1 VALHAEAGPGAP
13 LERRLPDLATPPTGE
28 QLLELFLGYVEELGV
43 ELYPAQEEAM
53 LEVFSGNN
61 VVLNT
66 PTGSGKSLVA
76 LAACFKALAE
86 GRFAYYTA
94 PIKALVSEKFF
105 DLCAALGPHNVGML
119 TGDASVNRDAPVLC
133 CTAEILANVALRKGR
148 DAHADMVVMDE
159 FHYYS
164 DRDRGVAWQLPLL
177 TLPDSRFLLMSAT
190 LGKPEFFVEELERRT
205 GAPARLVRSLERPV
219 PLDYEYSETPLEE
232 TIQRLVGAAKAPIYI
247 VHFSQR
253 AAVEKAQDLM
263 SLNFTSKEEKQQI
276 KLALRQLRFDS
287 PFGRELAR
295 FLPHG
300 IGVHHAGMLP
310 KYRRLVERLAQR
322 GLLRII
328 CGTDTLGVGVNV
340 PIRSVLF
347 TQLCKFDGEQV
358 VLLSVRD
365 FQQIAGR
372 AGRRGFDT
380 RGSVVVQAPEH
391 EIENGRLKARAAGD
405 PKKLKKLHLK
415 KPPERGYKPWNAN
428 TLALLRDSEPEPL
441 VSRFSVN
448 HGLLLNVL
456 SRPSGCQVGRRIL
469 RDCHEPPARKRR
481 LLRESIELFRSLLS
495 SEILSLQAGK
505 VSINATLQQ
514 DFSLHQAL
522 SLYAV
527 EALEA
532 LDRSSE
538 HYALTLLSV
547 VEAILES
554 PGVIL
559 QAQVNWLRTA
569 RMAELKMQ
577 GVEYEQRIEELEK
590 VEYPKPEAEFIYESF
605 NLFSKHHPWVTG
617 HNIAPKSI
625 VRDMHEQV
633 LSFNDYIKEYGLA
646 RAEGVLLRYLSD
658 AYRTLRRSIPDDY
671 KTEAVQDL
679 ESWLG
684 AELLQIDASL
694 LEEWEK
700 LERPE
705 AELAAAEAGAPEAP
719 TPVDITKDRR
729 AFAILVRNA
738 CFRLLRA
745 FAAGDYARLLSVLG
759 ELAPE
764 EPEPGADAT
773 GAAAVEA
780 RAAWTRAALESLIA
794 PYWAAHPQLMIDA
807 AARSAARCQLDESP
821 GDHWLVRQVLSDPE
835 EDYDWALRLRV
846 DLEASRRDG
855 RLVLELR
862 ALENA

>member
-1 VALHAEAGPGAP
+1 
-13 LERRLPDLATPPTGE
+13 
-28 QLLELFLGYVEELGV
+28 
-43 ELYPAQEEAM
+43 
-53 LEVFSGNN
+53 
-61 VVLNT
+61 
-66 PTGSGKSLVA
+66 
-76 LAACFKALAE
+76 
-86 GRFAYYTA
+86 
-94 PIKALVSEKFF
+94 
-105 DLCAALGPHNVGML
+105 
-119 TGDASVNRDAPVLC
+119 
-133 CTAEILANVALRKGR
+133 
-148 DAHADMVVMDE
+148 
-159 FHYYS
+159 
-164 DRDRGVAWQLPLL
+164 
-177 TLPDSRFLLMSAT
+177 
-190 LGKPEFFVEELERRT
+190 
-205 GAPARLVRSLERPV
+205 
-219 PLDYEYSETPLEE
+219 
-232 TIQRLVGAAKAPIYI
+232 
-247 VHFSQR
+247 
-253 AAVEKAQDLM
+253 
-263 SLNFTSKEEKQQI
+263 
-276 KLALRQLRFDS
+276 
-287 PFGRELAR
+287 
-295 FLPHG
+295 
-300 IGVHHAGMLP
+300 
-310 KYRRLVERLAQR
+310 
-322 GLLRII
+322 
-328 CGTDTLGVGVNV
+328 V

-745 FAAGDYARLLSVLG
+745 FAAGDYARLLSALG

>member
-1 VALHAEAGPGAP
+1 MPSDTGARAS
-13 LERRLPDLATPPTGE
+13 LERRLPDLDPPPTGD

-43 ELYPAQEEAM
+43 ELYSAQDEAI

-86 GRFAYYTA
+86 GRFAFYTA
-94 PIKALVSEKFF
+94 PIKALVNEKFF

-119 TGDASVNRDAPVLC
+119 TGDASVNRDAPILC
-133 CTAEILANVALRKGR
+133 CTAEILSNLALRKGR
-148 DAHADMVVMDE
+148 DAHADVVVMDE

-177 TLPDSRFLLMSAT
+177 TLPDTRFLLMSAT

-232 TIQRLVGAAKAPIYI
+232 TIQRLVGAGKAPIYI

-276 KLALRQLRFDS
+276 KVALRQLRFDS
-287 PFGRELAR
+287 PFGKELAR

-310 KYRRLVERLAQR
+310 KYRRLVERLAQQ

-347 TQLCKFDGEQV
+347 TQLCKYDGENT

-372 AGRRGFDT
+372 AGRRGYDSQ
-380 RGSVVVQAPEH
+380 GSVIVQAPEH
-391 EIENGRLKARAAGD
+391 EIENSRMKSRAAGD
-405 PKKLKKLHLK
+405 SKKLKKLHLK
-415 KPPERGYKPWNAN
+415 KPPERGYRPWNAQ
-428 TLALLRDSEPEPL
+428 TMATLRDSEPEPL
-441 VSRFSVN
+441 VSRFTVN

-456 SRPSGCQVGRRIL
+456 SRENGCQVGRRIL

-481 LLRESIELFRSLLS
+481 LLRQSVELFRSLVS
-495 SEILSLQAGK
+495 SDILS
-505 VSINATLQQ
+505 VSGGTVRINSSLQQ
-514 DFSLHQAL
+514 DFSLNQAL

-527 EALEA
+527 EALDA
-532 LDRSSE
+532 LDAESE

-559 QAQVNWLRTA
+559 QAQVNFLKTE
-569 RMAELKMQ
+569 RMAELKAN

-590 VEYPKPEAEFIYESF
+590 IDHPKPEAEFIYETF
-605 NLFSKHHPWVTG
+605 NTFAKHHPWVTG
-617 HNIAPKSI
+617 HDIAPKSI
-625 VRDMHEQV
+625 VRDMHERV
-633 LSFNDYIKEYGLA
+633 LGFNDYIKEYGLA

-658 AYRTLRRSIPDDY
+658 AYRTLRRTIPDDY
-671 KTEAVQDL
+671 KTESVLDL
-679 ESWLG
+679 EAWLG

-700 LERPE
+700 LEHPDAAAPAAQSE
-705 AELAAAEAGAPEAP
+705 AAEAAGPA
-719 TPVDITKDRR
+719 DITKDRR
-729 AFAILVRNA
+729 AFRILVRNA

-745 FAAGDYARLLSVLG
+745 FAAGDDARALAILG
-759 ELAPE
+759 ELTP
-764 EPEPGADAT
+764 EPESEAE
-773 GAAAVEA
+773 GAAPTP
-780 RAAWTRAALESLIA
+780 AASFWTRPALESLLA
-794 PYWAAHPQLMIDA
+794 PYWAEHTQLLVDA
-807 AARSAARCQLDESP
+807 AARSAARCQLDESA
-821 GDHWLVRQVLSDPE
+821 GNEWQVRQVLSDPE
-835 EDYDWALRLRV
+835 EHYDWALRLRV
-846 DLEASRRDG
+846 DLDASRRQG
-855 RLVLELR
+855 SLVMEL
-862 ALENA
+862 LSLDSE

>member
-1 VALHAEAGPGAP
+1 MPSDTGARAP
-13 LERRLPDLATPPTGE
+13 LERRLPDLEPPPTGD
-28 QLLELFLGYVEELGV
+28 QLLELFLGYVEEIGV
-43 ELYPAQEEAM
+43 ELYPAQGEAI
-53 LEVFSGNN
+53 LEVFSDHN

-86 GRFAYYTA
+86 GRFAFYTA
-94 PIKALVSEKFF
+94 PIKALVNEKFF
-105 DLCAALGPHNVGML
+105 DLCAALGPRNVGML
-119 TGDASVNRDAPVLC
+119 TGDASVNRDAPILC
-133 CTAEILANVALRKGR
+133 CTAEILSNLALRKGK
-148 DAHADMVVMDE
+148 DAHADWVVMDE

-177 TLPDSRFLLMSAT
+177 TLPESRFLLMSAT
-190 LGKPEFFVEELERRT
+190 LGKPEFFVDELERRT

-232 TIQRLVGAAKAPIYI
+232 TIQRLVGGGKAPIYI

-310 KYRRLVERLAQR
+310 KYRRLVERLAQQ

-347 TQLCKFDGEQV
+347 TQLCKYDGENV

-372 AGRRGFDT
+372 AGRRGYDSQ
-380 RGSVVVQAPEH
+380 GSVIVQAPEH
-391 EIENGRLKARAAGD
+391 EIENSRMKSRAAGD

-415 KPPERGYKPWNAN
+415 KAPERGYRPWNAQ
-428 TLALLRDSEPEPL
+428 TLATLRDSEPEPL
-441 VSRFSVN
+441 VSRFTVN

-456 SRPSGCQVGRRIL
+456 SRDNGCQVGRRVL

-481 LLRESIELFRSLLS
+481 LLRQSVELFRSLLS
-495 SEILSLQAGK
+495 SDILSVSGGK
-505 VSINATLQQ
+505 VRINSSLQQ
-514 DFSLHQAL
+514 DFSLNQAL

-527 EALEA
+527 EALDA
-532 LDRSSE
+532 LDVESE

-559 QAQVNWLRTA
+559 QAQVNYLKTE
-569 RMAELKMQ
+569 RMAELKAN

-590 VEYPKPEAEFIYESF
+590 IEHPKPEAEFIYETF
-605 NLFSKHHPWVTG
+605 NTFAKHHPWVTG
-617 HNIAPKSI
+617 HDIAPKSI
-625 VRDMHEQV
+625 VRDMHERV
-633 LSFNDYIKEYGLA
+633 LGFNDYIKEYGLA

-658 AYRTLRRSIPDDY
+658 AYRTLRRTIPDDY
-671 KTEAVQDL
+671 KTESVLDL
-679 ESWLG
+679 EAWLG

-700 LERPE
+700 LEHPDAAIPAAQSE
-705 AELAAAEAGAPEAP
+705 QAEPAAA
-719 TPVDITKDRR
+719 DITRDRR
-729 AFAILVRNA
+729 AFRILVRNA

-745 FAAGDYARLLSVLG
+745 LAAGDYARAIAMLG

-764 EPEPGADAT
+764 PELEPESPAPT
-773 GAAAVEA
+773 P
-780 RAAWTRAALESLIA
+780 WTRPALESLVA
-794 PYWAAHPQLMIDA
+794 PYWAEHTQLLVDA
-807 AARSAARCQLDESP
+807 AARSTARCQLDESA
-821 GDHWLVRQVLSDPE
+821 GDQWPVRQVLSDPE
-835 EDYDWALRLRV
+835 EHYDWALRLRV
-846 DLEASRRDG
+846 DLDASRAEG
-855 RLVLELR
+855 RLVMELL
-862 ALENA
+862 ALDNE